1 MLSSMVQSFTD
12 PEVYAGVIPSTQV
25 QNSIVA
31 AGQFEA
37 KATLIE
43 LHDMRMQRFS
53 DNLPRVSHT
62 ATKSGQVVVTSFRT
76 APGPSLAWGGLEM
89 TPETI
94 LRHSDPIDAF
104 HRSSGD
110 AAWGSVSVPATVMAN
125 IGSAMAGHELARA
138 TQSGQCYALA
148 SGYAAVS
155 ENPCRDW
162 SAGNICART
171 FGPCRGSKGYRAGF
185 ARGYGVL
192 SCVVGKPQRTQRTTL
207 PRRLDAQIPCILGGQ
222 PRQTNLYV
230 GIDRSS
236 RRIRAYH
243 AQLLS
248 RTPRHAA
255 KPLLDAPPHEL
266 RAPGVAKSRSCS
278 HVRDRCRNRVWFLG
292 AWPVRSGLQVGIW
305 RVAFHDPA
313 PKLRPVPGQPGAGER
328 CCSQPSPAERHRS
341 AVRPGD
347 HLCTG
352 RSLASTALNGFQDA
366 SG

>member
-1 MLSSMVQSFTD
+1 
-12 PEVYAGVIPSTQV
+12 
-25 QNSIVA
+25 
-31 AGQFEA
+31 
-37 KATLIE
+37 
-43 LHDMRMQRFS
+43 
-53 DNLPRVSHT
+53 
-62 ATKSGQVVVTSFRT
+62 
-76 APGPSLAWGGLEM
+76 
-89 TPETI
+89 
-94 LRHSDPIDAF
+94 
-104 HRSSGD
+104 
-110 AAWGSVSVPATVMAN
+110 
-125 IGSAMAGHELARA
+125 MAGHELAAPRNPV
-138 TQSGQCYALA
+138 SVMP
-148 SGYAAVS
+148 SPAAMRRFQ
-155 ENPCRDW
+155 EDPCRDW

-171 FGPCRGSKGYRAGF
+171 FGPCRGSKGYPAGF

-192 SCVVGKPQRTQRTTL
+192 SCVVGKPQTERSAERCHGALMRKFHAFLEGNPDKPIYTSELT
-207 PRRLDAQIPCILGGQ
+207 AVLG
-222 PRQTNLYV
+222 V
-230 GIDRSS
+230 SGI
-236 RRIRAYH
+236 H

-255 KPLLDAPPHEL
+255 KPLPDAPPHEL

-305 RVAFHDPA
+305 KIAFHDPA